1 VHRYLALLIRAKSRV
16 IGTPWTAHCLD
27 LRHRHR
33 LVTFA
38 EHGRVLGGGGL
49 MRKAKIQKLRI
60 DRFAAC
66 AAYISASAGMSSYV
80 VRHREQDSRRE
91 ALQSEV
97 PLGGSVPRAVGTG
110 VASGV

>member
-1 VHRYLALLIRAKSRV
+1 
-16 IGTPWTAHCLD
+16 
-27 LRHRHR
+27 
-33 LVTFA
+33 
-38 EHGRVLGGGGL
+38 

-60 DRFAAC
+60 DRSAAC

-80 VRHREQDSRRE
+80 VRHREQDSERE
-91 ALQSEV
+91 ARQIGV